1 MGKDKI
7 LYTESSMTNLLSFGF
22 LKEFESAF
30 DGQHLTPLTEIDLIY
45 SSLEFVG

>member
-22 LKEFESAF
+22 LKEFESPF
-30 DGQHLTPLTEIDLIY
+30 DPLLTRFDP
-45 SSLEFVG
+45 EFIAA